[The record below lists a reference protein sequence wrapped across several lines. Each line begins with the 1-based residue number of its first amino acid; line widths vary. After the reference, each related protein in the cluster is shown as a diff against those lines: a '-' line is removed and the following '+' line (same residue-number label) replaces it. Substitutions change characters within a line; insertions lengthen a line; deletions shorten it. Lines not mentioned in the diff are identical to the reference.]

1 MLTANMI
8 IAFALANP
16 KLQHFAHM
24 FLAFRLRALLVLV
37 SNQHERAWA
46 PKEMHVT
53 QRCMH
58 QPLPL
63 ENFLLHGRAL
73 KKGRSRTV
81 HRIMLLILPITS
93 AINTPV
99 GECVPSSP
107 EQSFN
112 TLRSSFTKFR
122 GLLSFSDLKEL
133 IPNQLER
140 PKDVEK

>member
-107 EQSFN
+107 EQ
-112 TLRSSFTKFR
+112 KFQHP
-122 GLLSFSDLKEL
+122 EIIIHL
-133 IPNQLER
+133 IPWPSFVL
-140 PKDVEK
+140 